1 MRFMMSACARG
12 IGFGFLISC
21 LSLITMSVLL
31 VSTLSEKEHEI
42 DSIHISSSTKNIVP
56 TENVSYSTSSV
67 EVSDS
72 PVANCNGPILDEVK
86 QAELTPAD
94 HFEPGPFE
102 TGSGPMSCCTLQS
115 RCSSSLYLC
124 AACGTV
130 SSSIWDSER

>member
-1 MRFMMSACARG
+1 MMSACARG

-42 DSIHISSSTKNIVP
+42 NSIHISSYTKNIVP

-86 QAELTPAD
+86 QAEPPPAY
-94 HFEPGPFE
+94 HSEPSIFEKGGVKQGARGKGQE
-102 TGSGPMSCCTLQS
+102 ARGQ
-115 RCSSSLYLC
+115 
-124 AACGTV
+124 
-130 SSSIWDSER
+130 